1 MTCKNNSC
9 RGRCVSPWACGWK
22 DNYTQGAT
30 VENGIETP
38 LPITME
44 EPIRVRRAWLW
55 QVCAVALAVACV
67 AAFVLIKI

>member
-1 MTCKNNSC
+1 MTCLRNACKNKC
-9 RGRCVSPWACGWK
+9 AYPVACGWR
-22 DNYTQGAT
+22 DRYEQ
-30 VENGIETP
+30 TP